1 MTAAFVYLTACSI
14 RNGSL
19 VKLRRLRQPR
29 YLIGTIVG
37 LLYFYFYV
45 FGGLHRATGEGPRT
59 PWDVVTGT
67 GISFELIGL
76 VALLAIVSLAWLWPR
91 TGPALAFTPPEVQF
105 LFSAPVTR
113 RQLLHYKLLRTQVG
127 GLAGAAFITLL
138 AQPDSIAVALKI
150 WLGLWLVFATVDL
163 HLVGVAFRRQ
173 SLAAHGGGAWRRQR
187 IALLIV
193 AAIIIVVT
201 VAIIRT
207 WPALAAARSVAEVF
221 ATLQLAMSTGL
232 AGVALWP
239 IHVVA
244 HLPFADPGADFARAV
259 PAVLALL
266 ALNYVW
272 VLRSDAAFEE
282 ASAEQAERWATRR
295 GGPPPRIVR
304 RSRATPFRLAPT
316 GRPELAIVW
325 KNLTLFSRPM
335 SLLLL
340 LTLLPIVVSMAV
352 IAVVLADDM
361 PVVQIIGVLSAIFAV
376 LTLLFGPQVVRN
388 DLRHDLGRLAI
399 VKTWP
404 IRGATIIRAEILA
417 PTLIL
422 SMLAAVAVPIA
433 AIGLSGATTT
443 SGEPVIA
450 DPLSYTAV
458 ALIISP
464 TLILVQVLIQN
475 AIALM
480 FPAWVT
486 LGPAPGRGSLDATGQ
501 HMVLTLAGM
510 LAFTIALVPGAIAAG
525 AVGAVSHWLSGRVW
539 MVPSAMAAAAVL
551 LVECWITTELLGLVF
566 DRTDVTAVDAPG

>member
-14 RNGSL
+14 RNGIL

-45 FGGLHRATGEGPRT
+45 FGGLRRATGEGPRT
-59 PWDVVTGT
+59 PWDVVART

-76 VALLAIVSLAWLWPR
+76 VALLVIVSASWLWPG
-91 TGPALAFTPPEVQF
+91 TGPALAFTPAEVQL
-105 LFSAPVTR
+105 LFPAPVTR

-127 GLAGAAFITLL
+127 GLAGAGFFTLL

-150 WLGLWLVFATVDL
+150 WLGLWLVFATVDM

-173 SLAAHGGGAWRRQR
+173 SLAAHGRGAWRRQA
-187 IALLIV
+187 IPLAIV
-193 AAIIIVVT
+193 VAMVVVVT
-201 VAIIRT
+201 VAVIRA

-221 ATLQLAMSTGL
+221 ATLQLTMSTGI

-239 IHVVA
+239 IRVVA
-244 HLPFADPGADFARAV
+244 HLPFAEPGAEFARAA

-266 ALNYVW
+266 ALSYVW
-272 VLRSDAAFEE
+272 VLRSDTAFEE

-295 GGPPPRIVR
+295 GGPPPRVVR
-304 RSRATPFRLAPT
+304 RSRATPFKLAPT

-335 SLLLL
+335 SVILLI
-340 LTLLPIVVSMAV
+340 TLLPIVVSMAV
-352 IAVVLADDM
+352 IAIVLADDM
-361 PVVQIIGVLSAIFAV
+361 PIVEVIGVLSAILAL

-399 VKTWP
+399 VKAWP
-404 IRGATIIRAEILA
+404 IRGATLVRAEVLA
-417 PTLIL
+417 PTIL
-422 SMLAAVAVPIA
+422 LSIAAAVTIVIA
-433 AIGLSGATTT
+433 AAALSGATNNAGDTLIA
-443 SGEPVIA
+443 EP
-450 DPLSYTAV
+450 LTYTAT
-458 ALIISP
+458 ALIVAP
-464 TLILVQVLIQN
+464 AFILVQVLIQN

-480 FPAWVT
+480 FPAWVI
-486 LGPAPGRGSLDATGQ
+486 LGPAPGRGSLDASGQ
-501 HMVLTLAGM
+501 HMVLMLAGM

-525 AVGAVSHWLSGRVW
+525 AVGAASHWLSGRVW
-539 MVPSAMAAAAVL
+539 IVASAMAAAGVL
-551 LVECWITTELLGLVF
+551 LIECWIATELLGLVL
-566 DRTDVTAVDAPG
+566 DAVDAPG